1 MSFFPDFHCIL
12 LADVVRCPPC
22 GNVIV
27 YFRKETMKTFI
38 QKVDHPKQWFLVDA
52 TNQTLGRLATVVAN
66 HLTGKHRPE
75 YTPFLDTGDYVV
87 VVNAS
92 KIHATGK
99 KLQDKK
105 YYHYSGY
112 QSGLKEINLE
122 DLLAKDATAVIKSA
136 VKGMLPKG
144 PLGRKMF
151 SKLKVYAGAEHPHQA
166 QQLTNLTLA

>member
-1 MSFFPDFHCIL
+1 MPALWECY
-12 LADVVRCPPC
+12 C
-22 GNVIV
+22 G
-27 YFRKETMKTFI
+27 FTKENMKTFI
-38 QKVDHPKQWFLVDA
+38 EKANCPKRWFLVDA
-52 TNQTLGRLATVVAN
+52 NNQTLGRLATVVAN

-92 KIHATGK
+92 QIRTTGK
-99 KLQDKK
+99 KLRDKK

-122 DLLAKDATAVIKSA
+122 GLLVKDAAAVIKSA

-166 QQLTNLTLA
+166 QKLTNLTLA